1 MVETGYCR
9 KCRRTLLSGNF
20 YNATDLFLDTNGLM
34 SICADC
40 IDDMFNAYLETTKS
54 VELSVHKICAILNVI
69 YLPAAVE
76 AAKKYN
82 ETRMSNGRDAT
93 KKFFG
98 RYKSK
103 IKIFLKEYT
112 TQADNEIDMTYKAD
126 EVGTLQ
132 YSVITEDDTPDFE
145 ELKAFWNIDSVDDIR
160 FLEREMSNFKKSHKA
175 DTYSEIT
182 LLKEI
187 CFKVL
192 EISKDRKADKSIDAK
207 LKSLSGLMKDLAVRP
222 DMTSTINS
230 GENLDSFGK
239 FIEAIEREEPAQW
252 LEHEGHELYKDVD
265 DIESYFKNYFVRP
278 LKNFV
283 LQSKDFNFDGESGEI
298 GDADE
303 DTDVEEEYNVEPK
316 LSEQ

>member
-9 KCRRTLLSGNF
+9 KCRRTLPSGNF

-145 ELKAFWNIDSVDDIR
+145 ELKAFWGTENRDDIE
-160 FLEREMSNFKKSHKA
+160 FLENEMSKYRA
-175 DTYSEIT
+175 GYVLDTPAQTT
-182 LLKEI
+182 LVKELCYKI
-187 CFKVL
+187 L
-192 EISKDRKADKSIDAK
+192 EIDKDRRVNKSVDAK
-207 LKSLSGLMKDLAVRP
+207 LKSLQAL
-222 DMTSTINS
+222 MTSMGISPNMEKAAGAGRS
-230 GENLDSFGK
+230 AECFGAWIK
-239 FIEAIEREEPAQW
+239 DIEEKTPAEWHQD
-252 LEHEGHELYKDVD
+252 KSIFRDVD
-265 DIESYFKNYFVRP
+265 NIEEYSEKYITSPLRSFITGNKEFDIS
-278 LKNFV
+278 
-283 LQSKDFNFDGESGEI
+283 DIGESGIE
-298 GDADE
+298 GEQEDE
-303 DTDVEEEYNVEPK
+303 
-316 LSEQ
+316 